1 MDNVEKV
8 ASAASG
14 SSGDRFQQNELQ
26 KPLQSSKMDK
36 ENQEKFDKPV
46 SFKIIVLG
54 ESGVG
59 KNNNITNHEILDFLK
74 LFMSYSKM
82 TLQSCFV
89 IITIKQYLK
98 RIIIS

>member
-59 KNNNITNHEILDFLK
+59 KNNNITNHEILDF
-74 LFMSYSKM
+74 
-82 TLQSCFV
+82 
-89 IITIKQYLK
+89 
-98 RIIIS
+98 